1 MQEYLYE
8 YLKVAIERFSGKQAG
23 LSAAALLT
31 HVALLNRG
39 LTWRPLALMARR
51 GAPAPL
57 GARLCDRLCFGTVA
71 LPRRGDLLDGLV
83 VGPVADPGA
92 ADAKRLESVSM
103 KRKLSF
109 IYIFSMV
116 CLGLCYGAQCVHT
129 LLGAAWWGGGG
140 VGGLVLRRAWY

>member
-1 MQEYLYE
+1 M
-8 YLKVAIERFSGKQAG
+8 
-23 LSAAALLT
+23 
-31 HVALLNRG
+31 
-39 LTWRPLALMARR
+39 TWRPLALMARR
-51 GAPAPL
+51 RAPAPL

-71 LPRRGDLLDGLV
+71 LPRSDDLLDGLV

-129 LLGAAWWGGGG
+129 LGGHAGVGWGGWDG
-140 VGGLVLRRAWY
+140 VGWGLGRG

>member
-1 MQEYLYE
+1 MKATHGWLGTGRT
-8 YLKVAIERFSGKQAG
+8 VPAGSSQAAR
-23 LSAAALLT
+23 SQQPQLT
-31 HVALLNRG
+31 G
-39 LTWRPLALMARR
+39 ELTWRPLALMARR

-71 LPRRGDLLDGLV
+71 LPREGDLLDGLV

-116 CLGLCYGAQCVHT
+116 CLGLCYGAQCVHA
-129 LLGAAWWGGGG
+129 LPGVAYGLRLRAARLGWLG
-140 VGGLVLRRAWY
+140 VGWGRG

>member
-1 MQEYLYE
+1 M
-8 YLKVAIERFSGKQAG
+8 
-23 LSAAALLT
+23 T

-129 LLGAAWWGGGG
+129 LGWGGMGWGG
-140 VGGLVLRRAWY
+140 AWAGAEDRAALRTGARRRSRWRSSAT